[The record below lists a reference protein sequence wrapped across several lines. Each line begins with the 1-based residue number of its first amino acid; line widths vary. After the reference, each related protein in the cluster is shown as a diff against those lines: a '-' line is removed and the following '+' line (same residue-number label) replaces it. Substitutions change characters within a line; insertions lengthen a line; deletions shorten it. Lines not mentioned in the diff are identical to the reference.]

1 MKFSRISNHRI
12 SLNGPEES
20 VAVPIAADAGIATRG
35 TGYGR
40 LIPLLIL
47 DTTSRPDL
55 SEAIRIQ
62 SSVPS
67 GDVEIWWGKVSR
79 KSEQIALFLSFK
91 RPTNR
96 NAIIEFDLVRHG
108 ILVESIL
115 TAKAVY
121 IQAGKPGDRISKDLN
136 QPKILIE
143 IPDTGF
149 RPYWDKIFHKS
160 LMNKFRGTGNS
171 RKEAK
176 VMVKAYLTNI
186 RRVIQFRMKK

>member
-1 MKFSRISNHRI
+1 MKFSQIRRQKF

-20 VAVPIAADAGIATRG
+20 VAVPIAGDAGIATRD
-35 TGYGR
+35 TRYGR

-47 DTTSRPDL
+47 DTTNRPDL
-55 SEAIRIQ
+55 TEAIRIQ

-67 GDVEIWWGKVSR
+67 GDVEFFWGKVSK
-79 KSEQIALFLSFK
+79 KSEHISLFLSFK

-96 NAIIEFDLVRHG
+96 NAIIEFDHIKRG

-121 IQAGKPGDRISKDLN
+121 IQAGKPGDRISDNFNK
-136 QPKILIE
+136 PKVLIE

-149 RPYWDKIFHKS
+149 RPYWDKIFSKS
-160 LMNKFRGTGNS
+160 LVRYFRREGYS
-171 RKEAK
+171 YKEARLA
-176 VMVKAYLTNI
+176 VKKYLNDI
-186 RRVIQFRMKK
+186 REIIQFRMNK